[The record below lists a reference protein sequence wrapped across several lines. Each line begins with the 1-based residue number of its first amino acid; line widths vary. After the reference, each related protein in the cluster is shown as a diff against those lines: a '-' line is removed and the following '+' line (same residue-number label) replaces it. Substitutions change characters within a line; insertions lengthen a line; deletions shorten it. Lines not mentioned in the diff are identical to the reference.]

1 MLKTQSTYLNYLKS
15 ILPLIVE
22 TSIQP
27 DEVTRL
33 QNDIEHTELLV
44 PVIGAFSAG
53 KSSLLNAFL
62 GENVLGIGL
71 TPETELATELRY
83 SNDPHL
89 LAIRLDGSSERLDV
103 SALAGIKTVSY
114 THLTL
119 PTNREV

>member
-33 QNDIEHTELLV
+33 QSDIEHTELLV

-71 TPETELATELRY
+71 TPETELRY
-83 SNDPHL
+83 
-89 LAIRLDGSSERLDV
+89 
-103 SALAGIKTVSY
+103 
-114 THLTL
+114 
-119 PTNREV
+119 

>member
-71 TPETELATELRY
+71 TPET
-83 SNDPHL
+83 
-89 LAIRLDGSSERLDV
+89 
-103 SALAGIKTVSY
+103 
-114 THLTL
+114 
-119 PTNREV
+119 